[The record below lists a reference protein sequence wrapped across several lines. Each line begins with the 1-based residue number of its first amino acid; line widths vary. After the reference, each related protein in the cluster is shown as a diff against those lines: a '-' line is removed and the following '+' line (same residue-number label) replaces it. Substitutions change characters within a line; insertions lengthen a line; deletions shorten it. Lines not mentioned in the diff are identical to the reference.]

1 MTMPRILLIFLL
13 MSLCAHTQAQTQ
25 QEKWYPYK
33 NAEGHWLF
41 IAADGEPLNGV
52 FYDSILP
59 FRSRVALVMQNRKWG
74 VIDREG
80 KYIVP
85 PQFDTISFSESNFM
99 LEGYLIAG
107 KNLKNGSY
115 TFGLF
120 SPDGSEILPVIFR
133 SIEIIQNKRYYP
145 IFNACIAAQ
154 SMDTLMNGGIGMYSL
169 EGKQLLPHEYSSISE
184 LPYDDRDIE
193 NYNFSVYVTKR
204 VDKKNTLIGAYNT
217 SLEKWIFPCKYDS
230 KYFHRG
236 YYYQPYKNTTSLR
249 PVNKELILLIPTK
262 ADFNKYSYDYYTTS
276 GTFLYNSNDFS
287 IDVYDSLYYY
297 TVGDSIIGKTTK
309 PSIKKLCDS
318 LDRYILQYGESMA
331 LYDLQKGFLIDSGL
345 YLNNPTINLEEGYFS
360 VQKLNEYKHAYFDFE
375 GNIYPIE
382 KYLKSNYHKGQVIV
396 RDENGNQID
405 MSPYSIQGIVSDTAS
420 SFYFYAKKEDKWGII
435 TAEKEI
441 MLAFEYDY
449 LFNNHDY
456 NFILATK
463 GNKIILYDY
472 NLNKIDEF
480 KNVKWDELDYDA
492 ESRFRLLKSK
502 KTFSVYDL
510 KNKEIIFKRQPV
522 LNKSDLDSLNSV
534 GVEVAFMVKRISDSL
549 TILQIYNPNNGW
561 SYYTTSGELIIS
573 APEKSFFPMQPI
585 IVENNFAGVIYVSSN
600 GSYTQ
605 YYGQNYNQ
613 KYLFFNGLILNG
625 LDSVNSIYYD
635 PSEKIFSAIDLN
647 QNQFRFSKEGKL
659 LCKYKEI
666 KASGYMGILGTMK
679 KVYIVKD
686 EQGSNICDST
696 YQEILSEEFSS
707 IREKHYFHV
716 GYKNKKM
723 YIISIGKDVIVSKPY
738 INMKQF
744 GREFTLA
751 YSNEIDYDL
760 YDAYGKLLYTNVTYC
775 EDKSFFYIIRANGYE
790 YWLTKKGREYA
801 KHRIEL

>member
-1 MTMPRILLIFLL
+1 
-13 MSLCAHTQAQTQ
+13 MSFCSHARAQTQ
-25 QEKWYPYK
+25 QEEWYPYK

-41 IAADGEPLNGV
+41 IAVDGEQLNGV
-52 FYDSILP
+52 LYDSIVP

-85 PQFDTISFSESNFM
+85 PQFDTITFSGSNVYF
-99 LEGYLIAG
+99 EGYLIAG
-107 KNLKNGSY
+107 KNFKNGTSA
-115 TFGLF
+115 FGLF
-120 SPDGSEILPVIFR
+120 NPDGSEILPMIFR
-133 SIEIIQNKRYYP
+133 SIEIIQNKRYYNW
-145 IFNACIAAQ
+145 FNACIAAQ
-154 SMDTLMNGGIGMYSL
+154 SMDTLMNGGIGMYNL
-169 EGKQLLPHEYSSISE
+169 EGKQLLPHEYSSITE
-184 LPYDDRDIE
+184 LPYDDRYIE

-230 KYFHRG
+230 KYFHPE
-236 YYYQPYKNTTSLR
+236 YLYYQPYRNTTSIR
-249 PVNKELILLIPTK
+249 PINSELTLLVPAK

-309 PSIKKLCDS
+309 SSIKRLCDS

-345 YLNNPTINLEEGYFS
+345 YLNNPTINLEEGYIS
-360 VQKLNEYKHAYFDFE
+360 VQKLNEYEHAYFDFE
-375 GNIYPIE
+375 GTIYPVE
-382 KYLKSNYHKGQVIV
+382 KNLKSNYHKGQPII
-396 RDENGNQID
+396 RDENGNLLD
-405 MSPYSIQGIVSDTAS
+405 MSPYSIQGIVSSAAPS
-420 SFYFYAKKEDKWGII
+420 YYYFAKKEDKWGII

-441 MLAFEYDY
+441 LLGFEYDY
-449 LFNNHDY
+449 LSNNHEY
-456 NFILATK
+456 YFIVATK

-480 KNVKWDELDYDA
+480 KNVKWEGLDYDA

-502 KTFSVYDL
+502 KTFRVYDL
-510 KNKEIIFKRQPV
+510 KNQQIIFKRQPV

-534 GVEVAFMVKRISDSL
+534 GVEVDFIATRVSDSL
-549 TILQIYNPNNGW
+549 TILQMYNPNKGW
-561 SYYTTSGELIIS
+561 SYYTTTGELIIE

-585 IVENNFAGVIYVSSN
+585 IVQNNLTGVIYVSMSN
-600 GSYTQ
+600 GSYAKH
-605 YYGQNYNQ
+605 YGQRYNQ

-625 LDSVNSIYYD
+625 LDTVSSIYYD
-635 PSEKIFSAIDLN
+635 PSEKIFSAIDVN

-666 KASGYMGILGTMK
+666 NTSSCMGILGTMK

-686 EQGSNICDST
+686 EKGSNICDSN
-696 YQEILSEEFSS
+696 YQELVSEEFST
-707 IREKHYFHV
+707 IREERFFHV
-716 GYKNKKM
+716 GYKDKKM

-738 INMKQF
+738 IKMKQF
-744 GREFTLA
+744 GSEFTLA
-751 YSNEIDYDL
+751 YSNETDYDL
-760 YDAYGKLLYTNVTYC
+760 YDAYGKLLYANVTYC
-775 EDKSFFYIIRANGYE
+775 EDNSLFYIIRAHGYE

-801 KHRIEL
+801 QHRIEL